1 MNQSLGESIEET
13 DLKLILERIEG
24 KSRLPTNPFS
34 QTELSFDYSKVD
46 PKYHVNANPDEEII
60 LYKGAPRGYEEKG
73 FLSRALS
80 VGLPN
85 HVIEVKEI
93 IENGDDNLIRE
104 LFDQHTSYYL
114 HTALLSATFNP
125 EQAQVFAPTHPI
137 TRKKK
142 DNTIYQ
148 LMIRANRCVK
158 DCYDLDNSSLGR
170 QILILGAIFPEEIS
184 AVKINNDD
192 SHSELISPCGH
203 YIRDP
208 SDRNPENREVKDV
221 SNWIYY
227 VRRG

>member
-1 MNQSLGESIEET
+1 MNQSLSESIEET
-13 DLKLILERIEG
+13 DWKLILERIKG
-24 KSRLPTNPFS
+24 ISQLPTNPFS

-46 PKYHVNANPDEEII
+46 PKYHVNSNPDEEII

-80 VGLPN
+80 VGLPS

-142 DNTIYQ
+142 DYTIYQ
-148 LMIRANRCVK
+148 LRIRANRCVK

-184 AVKINNDD
+184 AVKINNDL

-203 YIRDP
+203 YIRDHP
-208 SDRNPENREVKDV
+208 DKNS
-221 SNWIYY
+221 
-227 VRRG
+227 

>member
-1 MNQSLGESIEET
+1 MNQSLGELIEET
-13 DLKLILERIEG
+13 DWNLILEKIEG

-80 VGLPN
+80 VGLPS

-93 IENGDDNLIRE
+93 IENGDDDLIRE
-104 LFDQHTSYYL
+104 LFDQHTLYYL

-125 EQAQVFAPTHPI
+125 EQAQVFASTDPI

-142 DNTIYQ
+142 DYTIYQ

-158 DCYDLDNSSLGR
+158 DCYDPDNSSLGR